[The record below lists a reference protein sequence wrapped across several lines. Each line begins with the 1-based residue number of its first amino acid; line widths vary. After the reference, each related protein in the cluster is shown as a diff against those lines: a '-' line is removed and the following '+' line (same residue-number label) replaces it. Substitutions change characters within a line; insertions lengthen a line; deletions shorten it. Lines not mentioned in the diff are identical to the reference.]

1 MAATA
6 ESVLKPDFT
15 TQRKH
20 FIFTDE
26 HEQLRESI
34 RSFAPRSWRRTPRS
48 GRRRPSPTPS
58 SLAWASSAS
67 SVSTSPRQYG
77 GQGGDYYTSL
87 VLAEEIT
94 HANSGGLSMGVAVH
108 TDMAMPPILAFGT
121 EEQKQEWVVPAIKGQ
136 KILSLGITEPDAG
149 SDVSGIKTRAVR
161 DGDDYIINGS
171 KTYITNGHRADVIVL
186 VTKTDADA
194 GYDGFTLF
202 LVPMDAPGVIREKR
216 LEKLGMHA
224 SDTALLAFQDV
235 RVPATAVLGEVG
247 KGFYHIMW
255 ELQGERLIGAAG
267 CVAGAQKCFEK
278 TLQYAHERKAFGREI
293 GKFQVIRHKFA
304 EMATK
309 IESARQMVYV
319 TAWRFNNGEY
329 PVREISM
336 AKLHAARIALRSR
349 RRMHPDPRRRGLHAR
364 VRRRARVA
372 RHAPE
377 PHRRGHR
384 RDHARRHRALLR
396 AVGGSDERAHAAAS
410 PTSTRS
416 CASLRSAGFI
426 ERELAPHAEQ
436 WEQEHWFPDEVFRKI
451 AAQGLLGLK
460 YPAEYG
466 GQGGDYL
473 HDAVLVGGA
482 RADRL
487 RRHGRRARRAR
498 LDRHAAD
505 LEVRHRGAEAALP
518 RAGDPRRDDR
528 RARHHRAGRRLR
540 RRRDHAPAPSPSTA
554 AGSSTARRP
563 TSPTA
568 SARTSSSPP

>member
-6 ESVLKPDFT
+6 ESVLKPDFKAS
-15 TQRKH
+15 RKH

-34 RSFAPRSWRRTPRS
+34 RKFAVKE
-48 GRRRPSPTPS
+48 
-58 SLAWASSAS
+58 LAPYAEEWEQTTFPD
-67 SVSTSPRQYG
+67 SVFKRMGELGFLGLDKPEAYG

-94 HANSGGLSMGVAVH
+94 NANSGGLAMGVAVQ

-121 EEQKQEWVVPAIKGQ
+121 DEQKRRWAEPAIKGDA
-136 KILSLGITEPDAG
+136 ILCLGITEPDAG

-161 DGDDYIINGS
+161 DGEEYVINGS

-186 VTKTDADA
+186 VTKT
-194 GYDGFTLF
+194 GGGGTEFNPPTHDGFTLF
-202 LVPMDAPGVIREKR
+202 LVPMDTPGVIREKK

-235 RVPATAVLGEVG
+235 RVPATAVLGQLG

-267 CVAGAQKCFEK
+267 CVAGAQKCFER

-336 AKLHAARIALRSR
+336 AKLHAARIACE
-349 RRMHPDPRRRGLHAR
+349 
-364 VRRRARVA
+364 VA
-372 RHAPE
+372 DECIQIH
-377 PHRRGHR
+377 
-384 RDHARRHRALLR
+384 
-396 AVGGSDERAHAAAS
+396 GG
-410 PTSTRS
+410 
-416 CASLRSAGFI
+416 AGYM
-426 ERELAPHAEQ
+426 R
-436 WEQEHWFPDEVFRKI
+436 
-451 AAQGLLGLK
+451 
-460 YPAEYG
+460 EYG
-466 GQGGDYL
+466 VERVWRDMRL
-473 HDAVLVGGA
+473 NRIGA
-482 RADRL
+482 GTDEIML
-487 RRHGRRARRAR
+487 DVIGRSYG
-498 LDRHAAD
+498 L
-505 LEVRHRGAEAALP
+505 
-518 RAGDPRRDDR
+518 
-528 RARHHRAGRRLR
+528 
-540 RRRDHAPAPSPSTA
+540 
-554 AGSSTARRP
+554 
-563 TSPTA
+563 
-568 SARTSSSPP
+568 